1 MAQSLSS
8 INFKLLANIED
19 FSTKMQNAERTLKK
33 FGNKTKKIGR
43 NMSRN
48 FSAPL
53 LGVGIAAVKVA
64 ADFETSFSKMENLV
78 GITGDELK
86 KFKKSVLELSGT
98 TSKAPKELADALFFI
113 TSAGL
118 RGDVALQAL
127 SASAKA
133 SAIGMGETSTVADA
147 VTSIMNSYGKEVMS
161 AARSTDLLTALVR
174 EGKVASEE
182 IAPVIGK
189 VVGVAS
195 QMGISFEEVAASMAT
210 FTRLG
215 VPAAEAATGLRAVMN
230 SIIKPTTESKT
241 ALNSIGLTFDDLR
254 KKIRKEGLA
263 NTLIFLTKA
272 FEGNLEGLGTLI
284 PNVKA
289 LGTVMST
296 AGAQA
301 ETYQSILDNISN
313 STGIVDQGFKKV
325 SETAGFKFKRALSDL
340 ISIGIEIGNSLLPT
354 VLKLLDRVKFLA
366 QGFKNLSE
374 STKKTIVVVAAI
386 VGVIGPLLIII
397 GSLSTGLAALVPVF
411 SIVIAEFK
419 LLSLAIA
426 ANPIGALLVGLSTL
440 AAYWLISANNNS
452 VANTELDKTATKAKT
467 AADRLAEI
475 NDELERS
482 GKTRFQ
488 TIREELEANLDPLK
502 AQADELKERISLL
515 NEELDAGWSL
525 ETLKQIVKLGSEYKI
540 IAKQANGYIGALN
553 KLTKKEQDQAKALK
567 DSASAANELASSY
580 EEVETSTPTLNPILP
595 SYSQLSGLD
604 FQASAGNEASG
615 EDPLKLTGLE
625 LRLENATNSV
635 TKFFDKWG
643 SSINMVGDLFGQM
656 LDNKLQKLDNY
667 HAKES
672 ERIQNSTLTEEEKAV
687 AQEEL
692 DEQVAAKRAKL
703 QRKQAKL
710 EKAANLASA
719 IMNGALA
726 ISATLGKSGF
736 LGIPLSII
744 VKTLAAAQVATIAAT
759 PIPAFAEGGVV
770 FGPTVGLMGEYSGAR
785 NNPEIIAPLSK
796 LKSLLGD
803 SMHGDNTFI
812 PDVRIAG
819 DDILIV
825 YDRAKRRKERR

>member
-8 INFKLLANIED
+8 INFKLLANIKD

-53 LGVGIAAVKVA
+53 LGIAALSVA
-64 ADFETSFSKMENLV
+64 AWDKQSTAIAQVEAGLASTGNQVGKTSKELQKMASDLQNKTLF
-78 GITGDELK
+78 GDEDILK
-86 KFKKSVLELSGT
+86 NAT
-98 TSKAPKELADALFFI
+98 A
-113 TSAGL
+113 
-118 RGDVALQAL
+118 Q
-127 SASAKA
+127 
-133 SAIGMGETSTVADA
+133 
-147 VTSIMNSYGKEVMS
+147 
-161 AARSTDLLTALVR
+161 LLTFTNISGEQFGKTQQAALDL
-174 EGKVASEE
+174 A
-182 IAPVIGK
+182 
-189 VVGVAS
+189 
-195 QMGISFEEVAASMAT
+195 
-210 FTRLG
+210 TRLG
-215 VPAAEAATGLRAVMN
+215 GDLKSATIQLGKALNDPVANLSALSRSGIQFTKDQKETIKTLLEAGRAADAQNLILEELSKQYGGSAEAAAKAGAGGLKQL
-230 SIIKPTTESKT
+230 S
-241 ALNSIGLTFDDLR
+241 NSIGDLAEEFG
-254 KKIRKEGLA
+254 KIITEA
-263 NTLIFLTKA
+263 
-272 FEGNLEGLGTLI
+272 LI
-284 PNVKA
+284 PFTGYVKG
-289 LGTVMST
+289 LVLSF
-296 AGAQA
+296 
-301 ETYQSILDNISN
+301 
-313 STGIVDQGFKKV
+313 QG
-325 SETAGFKFKRALSDL
+325 LS
-340 ISIGIEIGNSLLPT
+340 
-354 VLKLLDRVKFLA
+354 
-366 QGFKNLSE
+366 Q

-386 VGVIGPLLIII
+386 VAAIGPLLIII
-397 GSLSTGLAALVPVF
+397 GFLSTGLAALVPVF
-411 SIVIAEFK
+411 AIVAGSFKTLTFLIA
-419 LLSLAIA
+419 S
-426 ANPIGALLVGLSTL
+426 NPIGALLVGLSTL

-467 AADRLAEI
+467 AAERLAEI

-502 AQADELKERISLL
+502 AQADDLKERISLL

-525 ETLKQIVKLGSEYKI
+525 ETLNQIGKLGSEYKI
-540 IAKQANGYIGALN
+540 ISKQANGYIGALN

-567 DSASAANELASSY
+567 DSASAANELVSSY
-580 EEVETSTPTLNPILP
+580 EEVETSTPTRTPILP

-604 FQASAGNEASG
+604 FQASAG
-615 EDPLKLTGLE
+615 EDPLNLTGLE

-710 EKAANLASA
+710 EKSANLASA

-736 LGIPLSII
+736 LGIPLSVI
-744 VKTLAAAQVATIAAT
+744 VGTLAAAQVATIAAT

-803 SMHGDNTFI
+803 SMHGDNTFV
-812 PDVRIAG
+812 PDVRISG